1 MIRRIAV
8 LITIG
13 VVTASSAADVAGMLR
28 QGDVEAAARRNAAAL
43 EIYLSADS
51 ADPDNPDILRRIANQ
66 YSQQTQGV
74 GSQGEKVK
82 LGESALAF
90 AKRAVELA
98 PKSSE
103 NRLTLAICYGRV
115 ALHESPR
122 KKMEYSRLIKAECEA
137 ALDLDPR
144 NDYAWHVL
152 GRWNYEM
159 AALNPAL
166 RVIAGII
173 YGGLP
178 DASFETAAGC
188 FEKAVAI
195 QPRSV
200 IHQVELGRTY
210 LSMGRLD
217 DARKHLEIGVSVP
230 MKEDDDAESQA
241 LARKA
246 LDSI

>member
-1 MIRRIAV
+1 M
-8 LITIG
+8 G
-13 VVTASSAADVAGMLR
+13 VVTATSAADVDGLLR
-28 QGDVEAAARRNAAAL
+28 QGDVEAAAHRNAAAL
-43 EIYLSADS
+43 KIYLAADS

-66 YSQQTQGV
+66 YSQQTQAV
-74 GSQGEKVK
+74 SSHQEKVK

-98 PKSSE
+98 PKSSA

-122 KKMEYSRLIKAECEA
+122 KKMEYSRLIKVECEA
-137 ALDLDPR
+137 ALDLDPQ

-166 RVIAGII
+166 RMIAGMI

-178 DASFETAAGC
+178 DASFEKAAEC
-188 FEKAVAI
+188 FERAVAI

-210 LSMGRLD
+210 LAMGRLD
-217 DARKHLEIGVSVP
+217 DARKHLEIGLSLP
-230 MKEDDDAESQA
+230 IKEDDDAETQA